1 MRKLTPRQ
9 VSALSAALS
18 AFVIGRAHAVLCSE
32 DPAAPNCTLSE
43 IVINSCQYCE
53 EIQPGVW
60 FEGVIPS
67 QTGVGGT
74 SVLPDPTV
82 VPAVTTIPFSPNNN
96 PDCKVNSIHDNTI
109 GDFIMSSE
117 GGDSQVESETLD
129 DYGYEQTNETLYV
142 PPAKQD
148 PTCTSDCAYIPSPGS
163 GCTVDGV
170 DLHQWYTSQL
180 EAGGAPA
187 SIFANPDIK
196 MCMGPSGV
204 TGTTAENDIYNWSYD
219 WRNYGTAPL
228 LTSTEGWQLFSA
240 AFTEV
245 QNGVQNAITN
255 ATGGN
260 LVFAELPATAQAA
273 IMDFSWYNDGGVL
286 NNPNNAIAVQSLQL
300 MANDNWDGLISYWQK
315 LATEYHN
322 PRFAAEAGELMK
334 ARAAGELPGTGAPCA
349 PA

>member
-32 DPAAPNCTLSE
+32 DPGATPDCTISE
-43 IVINSCQYCE
+43 IIINSCQYCE

-74 SVLPDPTV
+74 SILPDPTV
-82 VPAVTTIPFSPNNN
+82 VPAVTTIPFSSSNN
-96 PDCKVNSIHDNTI
+96 PDCKTNYIHDNTI
-109 GDFIMSSE
+109 STFIMSNE
-117 GGDSQVESETLD
+117 GGDSQVESATLSN
-129 DYGYEQTNETLYV
+129 YGYELTNETMYV
-142 PPAKQD
+142 PPD
-148 PTCTSDCAYIPSPGS
+148 PTTHQPTVGS

-170 DLHQWYTSQL
+170 DLHWWYPSQL

-204 TGTTAENDIYNWSYD
+204 TGSTAESDIYSWSYD
-219 WRNYGTAPL
+219 WRYLGQPPL

-245 QNGVQNAITN
+245 QNNVQSAINLATN
-255 ATGGN
+255 GN

-273 IMDFSWYNDGGVL
+273 IMDFAWYNDGGYLGNQNNLIAKNSL
-286 NNPNNAIAVQSLQL
+286 NL
-300 MANDNWDGLISYWQK
+300 MVNDNWDGLISYWQQ

-322 PRFAAEAGELMK
+322 PRYAAEAGELMQ
-334 ARAAGELPGTGAPCA
+334 ARKDGELPGTGAPCA

>member
-1 MRKLTPRQ
+1 M
-9 VSALSAALS
+9 
-18 AFVIGRAHAVLCSE
+18 
-32 DPAAPNCTLSE
+32 
-43 IVINSCQYCE
+43 
-53 EIQPGVW
+53 
-60 FEGVIPS
+60 
-67 QTGVGGT
+67 
-74 SVLPDPTV
+74 
-82 VPAVTTIPFSPNNN
+82 TTIPFSPNNN

-109 GDFIMSSE
+109 GDFIMSQE
-117 GGDSQVESETLD
+117 GGDPQVEHETLSN
-129 DYGYEQTNETLYV
+129 YGYELTNETMYV
-142 PPAKQD
+142 PPDSSTHQA
-148 PTCTSDCAYIPSPGS
+148 SVGS

-170 DLHQWYTSQL
+170 DLHQWHTWQL

-286 NNPNNAIAVQSLQL
+286 NNPNNAFAVQSLQL
-300 MANDNWDGLISYWQK
+300 MANDNWDGLISYWQA
-315 LATEYHN
+315 LAKEYNN

-334 ARAAGELPGTGAPCA
+334 ARAAGELPSKGAPCA

>member
-9 VSALSAALS
+9 VTALSAALS

-32 DPAAPNCTLSE
+32 DPAAPDCTLSE

-53 EIQPGVW
+53 EIQPGW
-60 FEGVIPS
+60 WYESSIPS
-67 QTGVGGT
+67 QTSVGGI
-74 SVLPDPTV
+74 SVAPAPTV
-82 VPAVTTIPFSPNNN
+82 IPSVTTIPFSPNNN
-96 PDCKVNSIHDNTI
+96 PDCKVNVVHDNTI
-109 GDFIMSSE
+109 GDFIMSNE
-117 GGDSQVESETLD
+117 GGDPQVENETLHN
-129 DYGYEQTNETLYV
+129 YGYELTNETMYV
-142 PPAKQD
+142 PPDSSTHQA
-148 PTCTSDCAYIPSPGS
+148 SVGS

-170 DLHQWYTSQL
+170 DLHWWYPSQL

-196 MCMGPSGV
+196 MCMAPGGV

-245 QNGVQNAITN
+245 QNGVQNAITT
-255 ATGGN
+255 ATSGN

-286 NNPNNAIAVQSLQL
+286 NNINNPIAVRSLNL
-300 MANDNWDGLISYWQK
+300 MANDNWDGLISYWK
-315 LATEYHN
+315 SLNN
-322 PRFAAEAGELMK
+322 PRYAAEAGVLMK

>member
-53 EIQPGVW
+53 EIQPGW
-60 FEGVIPS
+60 WYEGPIPS
-67 QTGVGGT
+67 LTEVGGI
-74 SVLPDPTV
+74 SVLPDPTDI
-82 VPAVTTIPFSPNNN
+82 PAVTTIPFSPNNN
-96 PDCKVNSIHDNTI
+96 PDCKVNSIHNNTI
-109 GDFIMSSE
+109 GDFIMSNE
-117 GGDSQVESETLD
+117 GGDSQVKSETLGN
-129 DYGYEQTNETLYV
+129 YGYELTNDTMYV
-142 PPAKQD
+142 PPD
-148 PTCTSDCAYIPSPGS
+148 PTTHQPSAGS

-245 QNGVQNAITN
+245 QNNVQSAIN
-255 ATGGN
+255 LATSGN

-273 IMDFSWYNDGGVL
+273 IMDFGWYNDGGYL
-286 NNPNNAIAVQSLQL
+286 GTDHKIAEQSLTL
-300 MANDNWDGLISYWQK
+300 MASENWDGLISYWK
-315 LATEYHN
+315 SLGGRYAI
-322 PRFAAEAGELMK
+322 EAGELMQ
-334 ARAAGELPGTGAPCA
+334 ARKDGELPGTGAPCA

>member
-32 DPAAPNCTLSE
+32 DPAAPDCTLSE

-53 EIQPGVW
+53 EIQPGW
-60 FEGVIPS
+60 WYEGPIPS
-67 QTGVGGT
+67 LTEVGGI
-74 SVLPDPTV
+74 SVLPDPTDI
-82 VPAVTTIPFSPNNN
+82 PAVTTIPFSPNNN
-96 PDCKVNSIHDNTI
+96 PDCKVNSIHNNTI
-109 GDFIMSSE
+109 GDFIMSNE
-117 GGDSQVESETLD
+117 GGDSQVEQETLSN
-129 DYGYEQTNETLYV
+129 YHYKLTNETMYV
-142 PPAKQD
+142 PPDSSTHQ
-148 PTCTSDCAYIPSPGS
+148 PSAGS

-204 TGTTAENDIYNWSYD
+204 TGAPAENDIYNWSYD

-245 QNGVQNAITN
+245 QNGVQNDISVATN
-255 ATGGN
+255 GTLA
-260 LVFAELPATAQAA
+260 FAELPATAQAA

-286 NNPNNAIAVQSLQL
+286 NNPNNTIAVQSLNFI
-300 MANDNWDGLISYWQK
+300 ANNNWDGLISYWK
-315 LATEYHN
+315 SLGGRYAI
-322 PRFAAEAGELMK
+322 EAGELMQ
-334 ARAAGELPGTGAPCA
+334 ARKDGELPPTGAPCA